1 MAFCTATPLWA
12 GRLSMMTMSPRLS
25 VGARHC
31 SIQAR
36 KAALVIGP
44 STTKGAVILSWRS
57 PATKVIVF
65 QCPCGTRPISRSP
78 RRHRPRSR
86 TILVEVEVSSMNTN
100 RAGSNM
106 PCSRI
111 QRRRARATSGRSC
124 SAACRLFFKADP
136 LTAEQSPDRP
146 AAAGDPSLAHRADD
160 LIQRQIRMLTNQ
172 HQQPV
177 GMLLQRRDTAPDR
190 LRRDT
195 AGFLPTLYPFDRRTG
210 AHLKPFGR
218 FAPRRTRFDR
228 FKHTFAQVLR
238 TSFRHDP
245 APKIESLPLDSRIY
259 AFLGIPPIQL
269 SRNML

>member
-1 MAFCTATPLWA
+1 MGREVIDDDDVAAPECWRQTLVDIGKEGSTGYWPIHYEGGGHLVMAKPGYEGDCLPMPL
-12 GRLSMMTMSPRLS
+12 
-25 VGARHC
+25 RH
-31 SIQAR
+31 
-36 KAALVIGP
+36 AADQPL
-44 STTKGAVILSWRS
+44 AA
-57 PATKVIVF
+57 PASAAK
-65 QCPCGTRPISRSP
+65 P
-78 RRHRPRSR
+78 H
-86 TILVEVEVSSMNTN
+86 LVEVEVSSMNTN

-124 SAACRLFFKADP
+124 SAACRLFFKADAV
-136 LTAEQSPDRP
+136 TVEQSPDRT

-160 LIQRQIRMLTNQ
+160 LIQRQIRMLNNQ

-218 FAPRRTRFDR
+218 FAPRRTCFDR

-238 TSFRHDP
+238 TSFRHVP